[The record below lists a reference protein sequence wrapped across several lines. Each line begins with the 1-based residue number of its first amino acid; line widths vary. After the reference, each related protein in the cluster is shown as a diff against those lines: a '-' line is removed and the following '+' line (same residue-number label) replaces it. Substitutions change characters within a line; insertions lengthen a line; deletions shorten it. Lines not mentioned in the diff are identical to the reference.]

1 MSRAHNSRIFFYRLF
16 FCLAFTLF
24 SGMSILP
31 LLAETSAPKITE
43 SPLSLKTEDNIIDNK
58 PEGLVD
64 EKILE
69 KTQRISESIMSPYC
83 PGRTLSSCPS
93 PDARSLRM
101 EITTWLT
108 RGYSEEAVHRQLKG
122 MFGYSVQAEPETK
135 GFGIF
140 AWTAP
145 FVIISFLAL
154 LLFFILKRLKWTYK
168 SEPNEDNE
176 NIQTIEKELENELKK
191 RN

>member
-1 MSRAHNSRIFFYRLF
+1 MSRAHNSRILFCRLF
-16 FCLAFTLF
+16 FCLASTLF
-24 SGMSILP
+24 SGMSTLP
-31 LLAETSAPKITE
+31 LLAESSGTETTE
-43 SPLSLKTEDNIIDNK
+43 SPLSLETESDIIDNNTN
-58 PEGLVD
+58 GLVD

-69 KTQRISESIMSPYC
+69 KTQRISESVMSPYC

-93 PDARSLRM
+93 PDARSLRT
-101 EITTWLT
+101 EISTWLT

-122 MFGYSVQAEPETK
+122 MFGYSVQGEPETK

-145 FVIISFLAL
+145 FVIILFLAL

-168 SEPNEDNE
+168 SEPNADSE
-176 NIQTIEKELENELKK
+176 NIQTIEKELEDELKK